1 MRTLAHRAHLPWLDA
16 TPITLA
22 AEPRSTLLTNFT
34 LLRGFLGMASRI
46 QALTG
51 HLTAAKAA
59 GGPGVKSPD
68 DVVVVW
74 AKRTAIGRARKGV
87 FRDTTPDTL
96 LAKVLEAAVQESGVP
111 HEALGDI
118 CVGNVQLGGAYAG
131 PGTFALF
138 VVLTCA

>member
-1 MRTLAHRAHLPWLDA
+1 MLVCALWGA
-16 TPITLA
+16 
-22 AEPRSTLLTNFT
+22 
-34 LLRGFLGMASRI
+34 GMSSRI
-46 QALTG
+46 QAITG

-59 GGPGVKSPD
+59 GGPGVRSPD

-96 LAKVLEAAVQESGVP
+96 LAKVLEAAMAESGVP

-131 PGTFALF
+131 PGASCC
-138 VVLTCA
+138 VCVACCIVIS